1 MVASKKSTKRKAR
14 FAEDPVAEDGSVAV
28 VATEAPSEGGFDD
41 LRSASNLGDSSR
53 SSSTNDVNR
62 DMTSR
67 RLRQKEVAER
77 RASHFA
83 RADKNPVSST
93 PTGSLVR
100 ARSGIAGSSAGEA
113 DEWPG
118 PFATAR
124 NIMAQRE
131 EAKRVRE
138 EAISSRATDRPM
150 VTLADAYDKLI
161 QEVNASTA
169 TTLSSRGD
177 FLLYKPI
184 LSLAQMCVLVLSSH
198 FDDIEPVDLQYLS
211 SQAREQ
217 IAIQL
222 AKLTKCTN
230 EVALKL
236 AVSACE
242 CLVLPECSS
251 IDEDTMIR
259 AIERTAG
266 LTTSTVSAS
275 SSPSPSQQEERTM
288 SAGDLQTIRV
298 LRLKNCGRN
307 FSDRTCATIP
317 YRLKQHLEVLQLTGC
332 YRLSDGGLSELLSP
346 CTESLMSLDL
356 TCNSRLSV
364 DGLRAIRTLANLQE
378 LVLDH
383 CSHLSDYD
391 ILQLVDCCGDPS
403 LMVEEVHA
411 SLLAAARGADG
422 ADSMLLPIVPST
434 RGALGSLSSLSFM
447 GLTEVTDR
455 SVSLVLAALGPQL
468 TDLNLSR
475 CIQLTDTA
483 ILAMRSYCTRLR
495 ALQLSMLPY
504 VTATAIIALFIC
516 KVSHSSGE
524 SESQEEHSSETSSSS
539 SCSSS
544 KASFVSSRIGYLEE
558 VHLSGTPG
566 VTDDAIILLC
576 ENNHIS
582 LRLLDISGCDQLTN
596 RSVAALVVHCRNSLE
611 VLDISFDRRLSE
623 QLLSRLVDQ
632 QTRLQQVIVWGCSQL
647 TSMFFS
653 SCARSRVVLTG
664 RMTA

>member
-1 MVASKKSTKRKAR
+1 
-14 FAEDPVAEDGSVAV
+14 
-28 VATEAPSEGGFDD
+28 
-41 LRSASNLGDSSR
+41 
-53 SSSTNDVNR
+53 
-62 DMTSR
+62 
-67 RLRQKEVAER
+67 
-77 RASHFA
+77 
-83 RADKNPVSST
+83 
-93 PTGSLVR
+93 
-100 ARSGIAGSSAGEA
+100 
-113 DEWPG
+113 
-118 PFATAR
+118 
-124 NIMAQRE
+124 
-131 EAKRVRE
+131 
-138 EAISSRATDRPM
+138 M

-169 TTLSSRGD
+169 TAMSSSGN

-236 AVSACE
+236 AVSACQ

-266 LTTSTVSAS
+266 LITSTVSA
-275 SSPSPSQQEERTM
+275 SPSQQEERTV

-317 YRLKQHLEVLQLTGC
+317 YRSKQHLEVLQLTGC

-364 DGLRAIRTLANLQE
+364 DGLRSIRTLANLQE

-391 ILQLVDCCGDPS
+391 ILQLVDCCGDSS
-403 LMVEEVHA
+403 LMVEEVHT
-411 SLLAAARGADG
+411 SLLAAARGTDG

-434 RGALGSLSSLSFM
+434 RGALGSLSSLSFV

-539 SCSSS
+539 HSSS
-544 KASFVSSRIGYLEE
+544 SSSRSRASFVSSRIGYLEE

-576 ENNHIS
+576 ENNHMS
-582 LRLLDISGCDQLTN
+582 LRLLDVSGCDQLTN
-596 RSVAALVVHCRNSLE
+596 RSVAALVVHCLNRLE

-653 SCARSRVVLTG
+653 SCARSRVLLTG

>member
-1 MVASKKSTKRKAR
+1 
-14 FAEDPVAEDGSVAV
+14 
-28 VATEAPSEGGFDD
+28 
-41 LRSASNLGDSSR
+41 
-53 SSSTNDVNR
+53 
-62 DMTSR
+62 
-67 RLRQKEVAER
+67 
-77 RASHFA
+77 
-83 RADKNPVSST
+83 
-93 PTGSLVR
+93 
-100 ARSGIAGSSAGEA
+100 
-113 DEWPG
+113 
-118 PFATAR
+118 
-124 NIMAQRE
+124 
-131 EAKRVRE
+131 
-138 EAISSRATDRPM
+138 
-150 VTLADAYDKLI
+150 
-161 QEVNASTA
+161 
-169 TTLSSRGD
+169 
-177 FLLYKPI
+177 
-184 LSLAQMCVLVLSSH
+184 
-198 FDDIEPVDLQYLS
+198 
-211 SQAREQ
+211 
-217 IAIQL
+217 
-222 AKLTKCTN
+222 
-230 EVALKL
+230 
-236 AVSACE
+236 
-242 CLVLPECSS
+242 
-251 IDEDTMIR
+251 
-259 AIERTAG
+259 
-266 LTTSTVSAS
+266 
-275 SSPSPSQQEERTM
+275 M

-317 YRLKQHLEVLQLTGC
+317 YRSKQHLEVLQLTGC
-332 YRLSDGGLSELLSP
+332 YRLSDGGLNELLSP

-391 ILQLVDCCGDPS
+391 LLQLVDCCGDPS
-403 LMVEEVHA
+403 VMVEEVHA

-524 SESQEEHSSETSSSS
+524 SESQEEHST
-539 SCSSS
+539 SCSSTR
-544 KASFVSSRIGYLEE
+544 ASFVSSRIGYLEE

-576 ENNHIS
+576 ENNHMS

>member
-14 FAEDPVAEDGSVAV
+14 FAEDPVADDGSVAIA
-28 VATEAPSEGGFDD
+28 ATEAPSEDSFDD
-41 LRSASNLGDSSR
+41 PRSASHLGDN
-53 SSSTNDVNR
+53 SSSSNDVNG
-62 DMTSR
+62 DMVTSR

-93 PTGSLVR
+93 PTGSIVR

-138 EAISSRATDRPM
+138 EAISSRAVTDRPI
-150 VTLADAYDKLI
+150 VALADAYDKLI
-161 QEVNASTA
+161 QDVNASTA
-169 TTLSSRGD
+169 ATPSSKGD
-177 FLLYKPI
+177 CLLYKPM
-184 LSLAQMCVLVLSSH
+184 LSLAQMCVLVLSNH
-198 FDDIEPVDLQYLS
+198 FDDIEPEDLQYLS
-211 SQAREQ
+211 TQAREQ

-230 EVALKL
+230 DVVLKL
-236 AVSACE
+236 AVSACQ

-266 LTTSTVSAS
+266 LAASTAIAS
-275 SSPSPSQQEERTM
+275 SSEGEGEGETASADHSSQTI
-288 SAGDLQTIRV
+288 IRV

-317 YRLKQHLEVLQLTGC
+317 YRTKQHLEVLQATGC
-332 YRLSDGGLSELLSP
+332 YRLSDSGLIELLSP

-364 DGLRAIRTLANLQE
+364 DGLRAIRTMVNLQE

-383 CSHLSDYD
+383 CSHLSDHD
-391 ILQLVDCCGDPS
+391 ILQLVDCCDDSS
-403 LMVEEVHA
+403 LMVEEVHS
-411 SLLAAARGADG
+411 SLLAAARGVDG
-422 ADSMLLPIVPST
+422 AESMLLPIVPST
-434 RGALGSLSSLSFM
+434 RGALGALTSLSFA
-447 GLTEVTDR
+447 GLTELTDR

-475 CIQLTDTA
+475 CIQLTDTV

-495 ALQLSMLPY
+495 TLQLSMLPY
-504 VTATAIIALFIC
+504 ITATAIIALFIC
-516 KVSHSSGE
+516 KVCSGE
-524 SESQEEHSSETSSSS
+524 PESHEHSSDSSS

-544 KASFVSSRIGYLEE
+544 STRVSSVSSRIGHLEE

-576 ENNHIS
+576 ENNHTS
-582 LRLLDISGCDQLTN
+582 LRLLDVSGCDQLTN
-596 RSVAALVVHCRNSLE
+596 RSVAALVVHCRTRLE
-611 VLDISFDRRLSE
+611 VLDISFNRRLSE
-623 QLLSRLVDQ
+623 QLLTHLVDQ
-632 QTRLQQVIVWGCSQL
+632 QTRLRQVVVWGCSQL
-647 TSMFFS
+647 SSTFFN
-653 SCARSRVVLTG
+653 SCAHSRVVLTG